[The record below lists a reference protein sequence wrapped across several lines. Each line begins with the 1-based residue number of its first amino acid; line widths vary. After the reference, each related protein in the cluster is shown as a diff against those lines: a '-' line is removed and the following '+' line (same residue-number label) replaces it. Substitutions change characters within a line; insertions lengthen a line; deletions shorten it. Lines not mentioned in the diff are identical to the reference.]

1 MLDEAI
7 RVPWIIRY
15 PAVLKPRHTNF
26 LARSVDV
33 APTLLDFA
41 GLLGKRSLDG
51 VSLRAAL
58 VDKKATTGTTLYY
71 RYYDEAMKARV
82 TPPAPPSHVGIRT
95 GRWKLI
101 LFDGLRCTPG
111 FRTSGPI
118 FALYDLERDPREATD
133 VYAST
138 SAKIASKLKR
148 ELRAAMASVGGES
161 HVKAG
166 AHLPPDCLQLVCARV
181 PFRRHRRDYPSS
193 TPSTRP
199 LLSLTG
205 LRNAGLRRVPPDNA
219 VRDASHD
226 CRGLGEGAPRAHRCG
241 ASQVAGAS
249 QEQAVARGSHI
260 RQRRQAPRGRLPPPG
275 RGSRAHSRGGRGGRT
290 FARRP
295 RRWLAS

>member
-33 APTLLDFA
+33 APTILDFA
-41 GLLGKRSLDG
+41 GLLSKRAFDG
-51 VSLRAAL
+51 VSLVKAL
-58 VDKKATTGTTLYY
+58 ADKKATTGTTLYY
-71 RYYDEAMKARV
+71 RYYDEAMKARI

-95 GRWKLI
+95 DHWKLI

-111 FRTSGPI
+111 FRGGSAPI

-138 SAKIASKLKR
+138 STKVVSKLKR
-148 ELRAAMASVGGES
+148 ELRAAMALYGGES

-181 PFRRHRRDYPSS
+181 PFYLYAITASVTHR
-193 TPSTRP
+193 T
-199 LLSLTG
+199 L
-205 LRNAGLRRVPPDNA
+205 
-219 VRDASHD
+219 
-226 CRGLGEGAPRAHRCG
+226 
-241 ASQVAGAS
+241 
-249 QEQAVARGSHI
+249 
-260 RQRRQAPRGRLPPPG
+260 
-275 RGSRAHSRGGRGGRT
+275 
-290 FARRP
+290 ARRTSSSASAQRP
-295 RRWLAS
+295 ARRRS